1 MENFVFMV
9 NLSVEK
15 RRPYN
20 CWARIRSSFFEALN
34 VKVATATVSVA
45 TAVWREAMSSQGGM
59 APKTGTLA
67 ATDLSGGELARV
79 TREFPHEEFHFPLRT
94 TDAAAVLLDAAA
106 ALARVS
112 LRLASE

>member
-1 MENFVFMV
+1 
-9 NLSVEK
+9 
-15 RRPYN
+15 
-20 CWARIRSSFFEALN
+20 
-34 VKVATATVSVA
+34 
-45 TAVWREAMSSQGGM
+45 M

-106 ALARVS
+106 ALATVS
-112 LRLASE
+112 PRLASE